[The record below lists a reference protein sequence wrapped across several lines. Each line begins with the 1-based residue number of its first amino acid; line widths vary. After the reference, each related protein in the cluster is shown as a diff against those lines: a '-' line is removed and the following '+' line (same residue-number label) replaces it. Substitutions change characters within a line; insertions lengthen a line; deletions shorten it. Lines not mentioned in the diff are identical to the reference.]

1 MIWKL
6 WRYDNCSDPHPPSL
20 GGLVLLLLFILT
32 LTLPAI
38 AQQGGTQLKIDV
50 TIVDENGEPLPGA
63 TVKASDK
70 SLGVVS
76 DVNGKASLWAA
87 KGSTLTVSYVGMQTR
102 TIKVNR
108 AISGNIVLANEST
121 SLDQVVVNG
130 YQRTTK
136 RRVTGSVA
144 TLSAEDLKDKPL
156 ANIDMLLQGKIAGVD
171 VKALSGRPGES
182 AKIRIRGTNTI
193 TGNAEPLWVVDG
205 VPLQKNIPSISSSQI
220 RAGDFNDI
228 FANGISGI
236 NPNDIESV
244 TVLKDASAA
253 AIYGSRAAGGV
264 IVVTTKRGKEG
275 RMSISYSTNLSLT
288 TSPPRD
294 ANLMNSSE
302 KLAWEQELWDEFSKT
317 NFERYQNGELGIRYP
332 VVGLVGMIRSGYGK
346 YAGMTKEEQDAEI
359 ARRGQTTT
367 NWFDELFRT
376 SLSNSHYLSLS
387 GGSDKS
393 TYYVSLGYSHNSGL
407 VKRSDYDHYN
417 IGTKID
423 MKPNKRVKVGVSLN
437 ASWQKSGASAL
448 SVDPFSYAYFANPY
462 ETPYNADG
470 TYRAD
475 ETYWELRLINGD
487 RTLQMPENGFNVMR
501 ELEHTSNETRN
512 FDMQAIANLS
522 VNITDNFSFEG
533 LASYGYVN
541 NTGDNVNDRDTYA
554 AWLDRPFEKDQLY
567 SKRTYSSISQ
577 NAAYNTNYNARGQ
590 LHYFNTFKEHH
601 YLSALA
607 GAEIRGQYAKSIF
620 EKRYA
625 YDELSGNS
633 SMPVFPD
640 IGKPYTQSELQDYAY
655 IIDGLSG
662 QSISEDRFASF
673 YFSIDYV
680 LMKRYIASFTARTDG
695 SNNFGSDEQF
705 NPTGSLGLSWNVDQE
720 KFMQSLKPIVSSLS
734 LRAAFGYTGNINK
747 SVYPQLIMD
756 YDKSYRRTND
766 DYFRK
771 GSIRNAPNPSLRWEK
786 TRDWKVSLDAGLW
799 NERIHFSA
807 EFYNRRTYDAVSAI
821 TVPYTTGFS
830 SQSYNTSTLENIGME
845 FSLTAA
851 IVKKKDWGVSLSAN
865 IAHNRNKL
873 LEFNSPSS
881 GLSSG
886 TYVGYPLGSIFSGK
900 VIGIDPTLGIYDY
913 ETRPDATFITAADH
927 NNTDN
932 YLFYL
937 GTSNAPVN
945 GGYSISGHYKNL
957 SVSLG
962 GSYSFGGK
970 ILNNISSPVKYS
982 TVEGQVVEQIPTQQ
996 NDLYVN
1002 HLNVNR
1008 DVVNRW
1014 TAANPRTDGYPRI
1027 LDAYGEFYGL
1037 SNYIISLETITRA
1050 SMLENVSYFKLGS
1063 ASVSYSFDK
1072 KVIQPLMLSSLAL
1085 SFTMNNLFTI
1095 TDYSGIDPETPGAVY
1110 PLARTFTFGVSVG
1123 F

>member
-1 MIWKL
+1 MKKI
-6 WRYDNCSDPHPPSL
+6 
-20 GGLVLLLLFILT
+20 LLLT
-32 LTLPAI
+32 YMAI
-38 AQQGGTQLKIDV
+38 AVPVAVPVAFPTVPLHAQQQQQATQQKIDV

-70 SLGVVS
+70 PLGVVS
-76 DVNGKASLWAA
+76 DVNGRASLWAA
-87 KGSTLTVSYVGMQTR
+87 TGSTLTISYVGMQTR
-102 TIKVNR
+102 TLKVSR
-108 AISGNIVLANEST
+108 PLTGKIVLENEAT
-121 SLDQVVVNG
+121 TIDQVVVNG

-144 TLSAEDLKDKPL
+144 TLTADDLKDRPL
-156 ANIDMLLQGKIAGVD
+156 ANVDMLLQGKIAGVD
-171 VKALSGRPGES
+171 VKAVSGRPGES

-205 VPLQKNIPSISSSQI
+205 VPLQKDIPYISSSQI

-236 NPNDIESV
+236 NPNDIETV

-275 RMSISYSTNLSLT
+275 KMSISYSTNLSLV

-294 ANLMNSSE
+294 ADLMNSQE
-302 KLAWEQELWDEFSKT
+302 KLAWEQELWDEFSQPY
-317 NFERYQNGELGIRYP
+317 FERGERYP

-359 ARRGQTTT
+359 ARRGETTT
-367 NWFDELFRT
+367 DWFKQLFRN
-376 SLSNSHYLSLS
+376 SVSNSHYLSLS

-393 TYYVSLGYSHNSGL
+393 TYYVSLGYSHNNGL
-407 VKRSDYDHYN
+407 VKHTDYDHYN

-423 MKPNKRVKVGVSLN
+423 MKPNKRVKAGLSLN
-437 ASWQKSGASAL
+437 ASWQKSGASSL
-448 SVDPFSYAYFANPY
+448 GVSPFTYAYFANPY
-462 ETPYNADG
+462 ETPYNEDG
-470 TYRAD
+470 SYRAD
-475 ETYWELRLINGD
+475 ETYWELRLANGD
-487 RTLQMPENGFNVMR
+487 QTLQMPENGFNVMR
-501 ELEHTSNETRN
+501 ELDNTSNETRN

-522 VNITDNFSFEG
+522 VTITDKLSFEG
-533 LASYGYVN
+533 LASYGYVSN
-541 NTGDNVNDRDTYA
+541 MGDNINGRDTYA
-554 AWLDRPFEKDQLY
+554 AWLDRPFENNQLY
-567 SKRTYSSISQ
+567 SKRTYSSITQ
-577 NAAYNTNYNARGQ
+577 NSAYNTNYNVRGQ
-590 LHYFNTFKEHH
+590 LHYFNTFRKHH
-601 YLSALA
+601 YLSTLF
-607 GAEIRGQYAKSIF
+607 GAEIRGQYSKSIY

-625 YDELSGNS
+625 YDDLSGNS
-633 SMPVFPD
+633 AMPVYPETGRDFS
-640 IGKPYTQSELQDYAY
+640 YNELLTYAA
-655 IIDGLSG
+655 IMDGLSG
-662 QSISEDRFASF
+662 QSIGEDRFASF
-673 YFSIDYV
+673 YFSLDYV
-680 LMKRYIASFTARTDG
+680 LMKRYVASLTARTDG

-705 NPTGSLGLSWNVDQE
+705 NPTGSLGLSWNIDQE
-720 KFMQSLKPIVSSLS
+720 QFMQALKPVVSSLS

-747 SVYPQLIMD
+747 TVYPQLVMD

-766 DYFRK
+766 DYYRK

-786 TRDWKVSLDAGLW
+786 TRDWKVSLDAGFW
-799 NERIHFSA
+799 NERLHVTT

-830 SQSYNTSTLENIGME
+830 TQSYNTSTLENVGME
-845 FSLTAA
+845 FSVMAS
-851 IVKKKDWGVSLSAN
+851 IIKKKDWGLSLSAN
-865 IAHNRNKL
+865 IAYNRNKL
-873 LEFNSPSS
+873 LEFQSPTS
-881 GLSSG
+881 GLSAG
-886 TYVGYPLGSIFSGK
+886 THVGYPLGSIFSGK
-900 VIGIDPTLGIYDY
+900 VQGIDPELGIYTY
-913 ETRPDATFITAADH
+913 ELRPDAVINSAADR
-927 NNTDN
+927 NNYNN
-932 YLFYL
+932 YLFYI
-937 GTSNAPVN
+937 GTGNAPVN

-962 GSYSFGGK
+962 GSYSIGGK
-970 ILNNISSPVKYS
+970 ILNNITCPVSYN
-982 TVEGQVVEQIPTQQ
+982 TIEGEQTEQIPTQQ

-1014 TAANPRTDGYPRI
+1014 TADNPRTDANPRI
-1027 LDAYGEFYGL
+1027 LDAYGEYYRL
-1037 SNYIISLETITRA
+1037 NNQMIYYSVITQA
-1050 SMLENVSYFKLGS
+1050 SMLEDVSYFKLGS

-1072 KVIQPLMLSSLAL
+1072 KVISPLMLSSLAV

-1110 PLARTFTFGVSVG
+1110 PMARTFTFGVSVG

>member
-1 MIWKL
+1 MKKI
-6 WRYDNCSDPHPPSL
+6 
-20 GGLVLLLLFILT
+20 LLLT
-32 LTLPAI
+32 YMAI
-38 AQQGGTQLKIDV
+38 AVPVAVPVAFPTVPLHAQQQQQATQQKIDV

-70 SLGVVS
+70 PLGVVS
-76 DVNGKASLWAA
+76 DVNGRASLWAA
-87 KGSTLTVSYVGMQTR
+87 TGSTLTISYVGMQTR
-102 TIKVNR
+102 TLKVSR
-108 AISGNIVLANEST
+108 PLTGKIVLENEAT
-121 SLDQVVVNG
+121 TIDQVVVNG

-144 TLSAEDLKDKPL
+144 TLTADDLKDRPL
-156 ANIDMLLQGKIAGVD
+156 ANVDMLLQGKIAGVD
-171 VKALSGRPGES
+171 VKAVSGRPGES

-205 VPLQKNIPSISSSQI
+205 VPLQKDIPYISSSQI

-236 NPNDIESV
+236 NPNDIETV

-275 RMSISYSTNLSLT
+275 KMSISYSTNLSLV

-294 ANLMNSSE
+294 ADLMNSQE
-302 KLAWEQELWDEFSKT
+302 KLAWEQELWDEFSQPY
-317 NFERYQNGELGIRYP
+317 FERGERYP

-359 ARRGQTTT
+359 ARRGETTT
-367 NWFDELFRT
+367 DWFKQLFRN
-376 SLSNSHYLSLS
+376 SISNSHYLSLS

-393 TYYVSLGYSHNSGL
+393 TYYVSLGYSHNNGL
-407 VKRSDYDHYN
+407 VKHTDYDHYN

-423 MKPNKRVKVGVSLN
+423 MKPNKRVKAGLSLN
-437 ASWQKSGASAL
+437 ASWQKSGASSL
-448 SVDPFSYAYFANPY
+448 GVSPFTYAYFANPY
-462 ETPYNADG
+462 ETPYNEDG
-470 TYRAD
+470 SYRAD
-475 ETYWELRLINGD
+475 ETYWELRLANGD
-487 RTLQMPENGFNVMR
+487 QTLQMPENGFNVMR
-501 ELEHTSNETRN
+501 ELDNTSNETRN

-522 VNITDNFSFEG
+522 VTITDKLNFEG
-533 LASYGYVN
+533 LASYGYVSN
-541 NTGDNVNDRDTYA
+541 MGDNINGRDTYA
-554 AWLDRPFEKDQLY
+554 AWLDRPFENNQLY
-567 SKRTYSSISQ
+567 SKRTYSSITQ
-577 NAAYNTNYNARGQ
+577 NSAYNTNYNVRGQ
-590 LHYFNTFKEHH
+590 LHYFNTFREHH
-601 YLSALA
+601 YLSTLF
-607 GAEIRGQYAKSIF
+607 GAEIRGQYSKSIY

-625 YDELSGNS
+625 YDDLSGNS
-633 SMPVFPD
+633 AMPVYPETGRDFS
-640 IGKPYTQSELQDYAY
+640 YNELLTYAA
-655 IIDGLSG
+655 IMDGLSG
-662 QSISEDRFASF
+662 QSIGEDRFASF
-673 YFSIDYV
+673 YFSLDYV
-680 LMKRYIASFTARTDG
+680 LMKRYVASLTARTDG

-705 NPTGSLGLSWNVDQE
+705 NPTGSLGLSWNIDQE
-720 KFMQSLKPIVSSLS
+720 QFMQALKPVVSSLS

-747 SVYPQLIMD
+747 TVYPQLVMD

-766 DYFRK
+766 DYYRK

-786 TRDWKVSLDAGLW
+786 TRDWKVSLDAGFW
-799 NERIHFSA
+799 NERLHVTT

-830 SQSYNTSTLENIGME
+830 TQSYNTSTLENVGME
-845 FSLTAA
+845 FSVMAS
-851 IVKKKDWGVSLSAN
+851 IIKKKDWGLSLSAN
-865 IAHNRNKL
+865 IAYNRNKL
-873 LEFNSPSS
+873 LEFQSPTS
-881 GLSSG
+881 GLSAG
-886 TYVGYPLGSIFSGK
+886 THVGYPLGSIFSGK
-900 VIGIDPTLGIYDY
+900 VQGIDPELGIYTY
-913 ETRPDATFITAADH
+913 ELRPDAVINSAADR
-927 NNTDN
+927 NNYNN
-932 YLFYL
+932 YLFYI
-937 GTSNAPVN
+937 GTGNAPVN
-945 GGYSISGHYKNL
+945 GGYSVSGHYKNL

-962 GSYSFGGK
+962 GSYSIGGK
-970 ILNNISSPVKYS
+970 ILNNITCPVSYN
-982 TVEGQVVEQIPTQQ
+982 TIEGEQTEQIPTQQ

-1014 TAANPRTDGYPRI
+1014 TADNPRTDANPRI
-1027 LDAYGEFYGL
+1027 LDAYGEYYGL
-1037 SNYIISLETITRA
+1037 NNQMIYYSVITQA

-1072 KVIQPLMLSSLAL
+1072 KVISPLMLSSLAV

-1110 PLARTFTFGVSVG
+1110 PVARTFTFGVSVG

>member
-1 MIWKL
+1 MKKI
-6 WRYDNCSDPHPPSL
+6 
-20 GGLVLLLLFILT
+20 LLLT
-32 LTLPAI
+32 YMAI
-38 AQQGGTQLKIDV
+38 AVPVAVPVAFPTVPLHAQQQQQATQQKIDV

-70 SLGVVS
+70 PLGVVS

-87 KGSTLTVSYVGMQTR
+87 TGSTLTISYVGMQTR
-102 TIKVNR
+102 TLKVSR
-108 AISGNIVLANEST
+108 PLKGKIVLENEAT
-121 SLDQVVVNG
+121 TIDQVVVNG

-144 TLSAEDLKDKPL
+144 TLTADDLKDRPL
-156 ANIDMLLQGKIAGVD
+156 ANVDMLLQGKIAGVD
-171 VKALSGRPGES
+171 VKAVSGRPGES

-205 VPLQKNIPSISSSQI
+205 VPLQKDIPYISSSQI

-236 NPNDIESV
+236 NPNDIETV

-275 RMSISYSTNLSLT
+275 KMSISYSTNLSLV

-294 ANLMNSSE
+294 ADLMNSQE
-302 KLAWEQELWDEFSKT
+302 KLAWEQELWDEFSQPY
-317 NFERYQNGELGIRYP
+317 FERGERYP
-332 VVGLVGMIRSGYGK
+332 VVGLVGIIRSGYGK

-359 ARRGQTTT
+359 ARRGETTT
-367 NWFDELFRT
+367 DWFKQLFRN
-376 SLSNSHYLSLS
+376 SVSNSHYLSLS

-393 TYYVSLGYSHNSGL
+393 TYYVSLGYSHNNGL
-407 VKRSDYDHYN
+407 VKHTDYDHYN

-423 MKPNKRVKVGVSLN
+423 MKPNKRVKAGLSLN
-437 ASWQKSGASAL
+437 ASWQKSGASSL
-448 SVDPFSYAYFANPY
+448 GVSPFTYAYFANPY
-462 ETPYNADG
+462 ETPYNEDG
-470 TYRAD
+470 SYRAD
-475 ETYWELRLINGD
+475 ETYWELRLANGD
-487 RTLQMPENGFNVMR
+487 QTLQMPENGFNVMR
-501 ELEHTSNETRN
+501 ELDNTSNETRN

-522 VNITDNFSFEG
+522 VTITDKLNFEG

-541 NTGDNVNDRDTYA
+541 NMGDNINGRDTYA
-554 AWLDRPFEKDQLY
+554 AWLDRPFENNQLY
-567 SKRTYSSISQ
+567 SKRTYSSITQ
-577 NAAYNTNYNARGQ
+577 NSAYNTNYNLRGQ
-590 LHYFNTFKEHH
+590 LHYFNTFRKHH
-601 YLSALA
+601 YLSTLF
-607 GAEIRGQYAKSIF
+607 GAEIRGQYSKSIY

-625 YDELSGNS
+625 YDDLSGNS
-633 SMPVFPD
+633 AMPVYPETGRDFS
-640 IGKPYTQSELQDYAY
+640 YNELLTYAA
-655 IIDGLSG
+655 IMDGLSG
-662 QSISEDRFASF
+662 QSIGEDRFASF
-673 YFSIDYV
+673 YFSLDYV
-680 LMKRYIASFTARTDG
+680 LMKRYVASLTARTDG

-705 NPTGSLGLSWNVDQE
+705 NPTGSLGLSWNIDQE
-720 KFMQSLKPIVSSLS
+720 QFMQALKPVVSSLS

-747 SVYPQLIMD
+747 TVYPQLVMD

-766 DYFRK
+766 DYYRK

-786 TRDWKVSLDAGLW
+786 TRDWKVSLDAGFW
-799 NERIHFSA
+799 NERLHVTT

-830 SQSYNTSTLENIGME
+830 TQSYNTSTLENVGME
-845 FSLTAA
+845 FSVMAS
-851 IVKKKDWGVSLSAN
+851 IIKKKDWGLSLSAN
-865 IAHNRNKL
+865 IAYNRNKL
-873 LEFNSPSS
+873 LEFQSPTS
-881 GLSSG
+881 GLSAG
-886 TYVGYPLGSIFSGK
+886 THVGYPLGSIFSGK
-900 VIGIDPTLGIYDY
+900 VQGIDPELGIYTY
-913 ETRPDATFITAADH
+913 ELRPDAVINSAADR
-927 NNTDN
+927 NNYNN
-932 YLFYL
+932 YLFYI
-937 GTSNAPVN
+937 GTGNAPVN
-945 GGYSISGHYKNL
+945 GGYSVSGHYKNL

-962 GSYSFGGK
+962 GSYSIGGK
-970 ILNNISSPVKYS
+970 ILNNITCPVSYN
-982 TVEGQVVEQIPTQQ
+982 TIEGEQTEQIPTQQ

-1014 TAANPRTDGYPRI
+1014 TADNPRTDANPRI
-1027 LDAYGEFYGL
+1027 LDAYGEYYGL
-1037 SNYIISLETITRA
+1037 NNQMIHYSTITQA
-1050 SMLENVSYFKLGS
+1050 SMLEDVSYFKLGS

-1072 KVIQPLMLSSLAL
+1072 KVISPLMLSSLAV

-1110 PLARTFTFGVSVG
+1110 PMARTFTFGVSVG

>member
-1 MIWKL
+1 MKK
-6 WRYDNCSDPHPPSL
+6 
-20 GGLVLLLLFILT
+20 LLLLL
-32 LTLPAI
+32 LLMLPLGMA
-38 AQQGGTQLKIDV
+38 AQQENGTLLKIDV
-50 TIVDENGEPLPGA
+50 TIVDENGEYLPGA
-63 TVKASDK
+63 TLKTSDK
-70 SLGVVS
+70 PVGVVS
-76 DVNGKASLWAA
+76 DAEGKASLWAA
-87 KGSTLTVSYVGMQTR
+87 KGATLTVSYIGMKTK
-102 TIKVNR
+102 TIKLTR
-108 AISGNIVLANEST
+108 AITGNIVLENEST

-144 TLSAEDLKDKPL
+144 TLSAEELKDKPM

-193 TGNAEPLWVVDG
+193 TGNAAPLWVVDG
-205 VPLQKNIPSISSSQI
+205 VPLQKDIPSISSSQI

-275 RMSISYSTNLSLT
+275 RMSVSYSTNLSLT

-294 ANLMNSSE
+294 ANLMNSQE
-302 KLAWEQELWDEFSKT
+302 KLAWEQELWDEFSQPY
-317 NFERYQNGELGIRYP
+317 FERGERYP

-367 NWFDELFRT
+367 DWFQELFRNSIST
-376 SLSNSHYLSLS
+376 SHYLSLS

-393 TYYVSLGYSHNSGL
+393 TYYVSMGYSHNNGL
-407 VKRSDYDHYN
+407 VKRTDYDHYN
-417 IGTKID
+417 VGTKID
-423 MKPNKRVKVGVSLN
+423 MKPNKRVKIGFSLN
-437 ASWQKSGASAL
+437 GSWQKSGASSL
-448 SVDPFSYAYFANPY
+448 GVDPFSYAYFANPY
-462 ETPYNADG
+462 ESPYNEDG
-470 TYRAD
+470 SYRAD
-475 ETYWELRLINGD
+475 ETYWELRLANGNN
-487 RTLQMPENGFNVMR
+487 TLQMPENGFNIMR
-501 ELEHTSNETRN
+501 EMDNTDNQTKN

-522 VNITDNFSFEG
+522 VNITDHLSFEG

-567 SKRTYSSISQ
+567 SKRTYSSITQ
-577 NAAYNTNYNARGQ
+577 NAATNTNYNLRGQ
-590 LHYFNTFKEHH
+590 VHYFNTFREHH
-601 YLSALA
+601 YLSALV
-607 GAEIRGQYAKSIF
+607 GAEIRGQYAKSIY

-633 SMPVFPD
+633 AMPVFPD
-640 IGKPYTQSELQDYAY
+640 VGLNYTQSELQDYAY

-662 QSISEDRFASF
+662 QSITEDRFASF
-673 YFSIDYV
+673 YMSLDYV
-680 LMKRYIASFTARTDG
+680 LMKRYVASFTARTDG
-695 SNNFGSDEQF
+695 SNNFGSNEQF

-720 KFMQSLKPIVSSLS
+720 QFMQSLKPVLSSLS

-747 SVYPQLIMD
+747 SVYPQLVMD

-771 GSIRNAPNPSLRWEK
+771 GRISNAPNPSLRWEK

-799 NERIHFSA
+799 NERLHFSA
-807 EFYNRRTYDAVSAI
+807 EFYNRRTYDAVSSI

-830 SQSYNTSTLENIGME
+830 TQSYNTSTLENIGME

-851 IVKKKDWGVSLSAN
+851 IVKKKDWGLSLSAN

-873 LEFNSPSS
+873 LKFKSPSS
-881 GLSSG
+881 GLSAG
-886 TYVGYPLGSIFSGK
+886 THVGYPLGSIFSGK
-900 VIGIDPTLGIYDY
+900 VQGIDPVLGIYTY
-913 ETRPDATFITAADH
+913 EPRPDAVFVTDADR
-927 NNTDN
+927 NNSDN
-932 YLFYL
+932 YIFYL

-970 ILNNISSPVKYS
+970 ILNNINCPVSYG
-982 TVEGQVVEQIPTQQ
+982 TIEGKTIEQIPTQQ

-1014 TAANPRTDGYPRI
+1014 TADNPRTDANPRI

-1037 SNYIISLETITRA
+1037 NNQMVSISTITKA

-1063 ASVSYSFDK
+1063 ASVSYSFDRK
-1072 KVIQPLMLSSLAL
+1072 TIQHLLLSSLAV

-1095 TDYSGIDPETPGAVY
+1095 TNYSGIDPETPGAVY
-1110 PLARTFTFGVSVG
+1110 PMARTFTFGVSVG

>member
-1 MIWKL
+1 MKKI
-6 WRYDNCSDPHPPSL
+6 
-20 GGLVLLLLFILT
+20 LLLT
-32 LTLPAI
+32 YMAI
-38 AQQGGTQLKIDV
+38 AVPVAVPVAFPTVPLHAQQQQQATQQKIDV

-70 SLGVVS
+70 PLGVVS
-76 DVNGKASLWAA
+76 DVNGRASLWAA
-87 KGSTLTVSYVGMQTR
+87 TGSTLTISYVGMQTR
-102 TIKVNR
+102 TLKVSR
-108 AISGNIVLANEST
+108 PLTGKIVLENEAT
-121 SLDQVVVNG
+121 TIDQVVVNG

-144 TLSAEDLKDKPL
+144 TLTADDLKDRPL
-156 ANIDMLLQGKIAGVD
+156 ANVDMLLQGKIAGVD
-171 VKALSGRPGES
+171 VKAVSGRPGES

-205 VPLQKNIPSISSSQI
+205 VPLQKDIPYISSSQI

-236 NPNDIESV
+236 NPNDIETV

-275 RMSISYSTNLSLT
+275 KMSISYSTNLSLV

-294 ANLMNSSE
+294 ADLMNSQE
-302 KLAWEQELWDEFSKT
+302 KLAWEQELWDEFSQPY
-317 NFERYQNGELGIRYP
+317 FERGERYP

-359 ARRGQTTT
+359 ARRGETTT
-367 NWFDELFRT
+367 DWFKQLFRN
-376 SLSNSHYLSLS
+376 SISNSHYLSLS

-407 VKRSDYDHYN
+407 VKHTDYDHYN

-423 MKPNKRVKVGVSLN
+423 MKPNKRVKAGLSLN
-437 ASWQKSGASAL
+437 ASWQKSGASSL
-448 SVDPFSYAYFANPY
+448 GVSPFTYAYFANPY
-462 ETPYNADG
+462 ETPYNEDG
-470 TYRAD
+470 SYRAD
-475 ETYWELRLINGD
+475 ETYWELRLANGD
-487 RTLQMPENGFNVMR
+487 QTLQMPENGFNVMR
-501 ELEHTSNETRN
+501 ELDNTSNETRN

-522 VNITDNFSFEG
+522 VTITDKLNFEG
-533 LASYGYVN
+533 LASYGYVSN
-541 NTGDNVNDRDTYA
+541 MGDNINGRDTYA
-554 AWLDRPFEKDQLY
+554 AWLDRPFENNQLY
-567 SKRTYSSISQ
+567 SKRTYSSITQ
-577 NAAYNTNYNARGQ
+577 NSAYNTNYNVRGQ
-590 LHYFNTFKEHH
+590 LHYFNTFREHH
-601 YLSALA
+601 YLSTLF
-607 GAEIRGQYAKSIF
+607 GAEIRGQYSKSIY

-625 YDELSGNS
+625 YDDLSGNS
-633 SMPVFPD
+633 AMPVYPETGRDFS
-640 IGKPYTQSELQDYAY
+640 YNELLTYAA
-655 IIDGLSG
+655 IMDGLSG
-662 QSISEDRFASF
+662 QSIGEDRFASF
-673 YFSIDYV
+673 YFSLDYV
-680 LMKRYIASFTARTDG
+680 LMKRYVASLTARTDG

-705 NPTGSLGLSWNVDQE
+705 NPTGSLGLSWNIDQE
-720 KFMQSLKPIVSSLS
+720 QFMQALKPVVSSLS

-747 SVYPQLIMD
+747 TVYPQLVMD

-766 DYFRK
+766 DYYRK

-786 TRDWKVSLDAGLW
+786 TRDWKVSLDAGFW
-799 NERIHFSA
+799 NERLHVTT

-830 SQSYNTSTLENIGME
+830 TQSYNTSTLENVGME
-845 FSLTAA
+845 FSVMAS
-851 IVKKKDWGVSLSAN
+851 IIKKKDWGLSLSAN
-865 IAHNRNKL
+865 IAYNRNKL
-873 LEFNSPSS
+873 LEFQSPTS
-881 GLSSG
+881 GLSAG
-886 TYVGYPLGSIFSGK
+886 THVGYPLGSIFSGK
-900 VIGIDPTLGIYDY
+900 VQGIDPELGIYTY
-913 ETRPDATFITAADH
+913 ELRPDAVINSAADR
-927 NNTDN
+927 NNYNN
-932 YLFYL
+932 YLFYI
-937 GTSNAPVN
+937 GTGNAPVN
-945 GGYSISGHYKNL
+945 GGYSVSGHYKNL

-962 GSYSFGGK
+962 GSYSIGGK
-970 ILNNISSPVKYS
+970 ILNNITCPVSYN
-982 TVEGQVVEQIPTQQ
+982 TIEGEQTEQIPTQQ

-1014 TAANPRTDGYPRI
+1014 TADNPRTDVNPRI
-1027 LDAYGEFYGL
+1027 LDAYGEYYGL
-1037 SNYIISLETITRA
+1037 NNQMIYYSVITQA
-1050 SMLENVSYFKLGS
+1050 SMLEDVSYFKLGS

-1072 KVIQPLMLSSLAL
+1072 KVISPLMLSSLAV

-1110 PLARTFTFGVSVG
+1110 PMARTFTFGVSVG

>member
-1 MIWKL
+1 MKKI
-6 WRYDNCSDPHPPSL
+6 
-20 GGLVLLLLFILT
+20 LLLT
-32 LTLPAI
+32 YMAI
-38 AQQGGTQLKIDV
+38 AVPVAVPVAFPTVPLHAQQQQQATQQKIDV

-70 SLGVVS
+70 PLGVVS
-76 DVNGKASLWAA
+76 DVNGRASLWAA
-87 KGSTLTVSYVGMQTR
+87 TGSTLTISYVGMQTR
-102 TIKVNR
+102 TLKVSR
-108 AISGNIVLANEST
+108 PLTGKIVLENEAT
-121 SLDQVVVNG
+121 TIDQVVVNG

-144 TLSAEDLKDKPL
+144 TLTADDLKDRPL
-156 ANIDMLLQGKIAGVD
+156 ANVDMLLQGKIAGVD
-171 VKALSGRPGES
+171 VKAVSGRPGES

-205 VPLQKNIPSISSSQI
+205 VPLQKDIPYISSSQI

-236 NPNDIESV
+236 NPNDIETV

-275 RMSISYSTNLSLT
+275 KMSISYSTNLSLV

-294 ANLMNSSE
+294 ADLMNSQE
-302 KLAWEQELWDEFSKT
+302 KLAWEQELWDEFSQPY
-317 NFERYQNGELGIRYP
+317 FERGERYP

-359 ARRGQTTT
+359 ARRGETTT
-367 NWFDELFRT
+367 DWFKQLFRN
-376 SLSNSHYLSLS
+376 SVSNSHYLSLS

-393 TYYVSLGYSHNSGL
+393 TYYVSLGYSHNNGL
-407 VKRSDYDHYN
+407 VKHTDYDHYN

-423 MKPNKRVKVGVSLN
+423 MKPNKRVKAGLSLN
-437 ASWQKSGASAL
+437 ASWQKSGASSL
-448 SVDPFSYAYFANPY
+448 GVSPFTYAYFANPY
-462 ETPYNADG
+462 ETPYNEDG
-470 TYRAD
+470 SYRAD
-475 ETYWELRLINGD
+475 ETYWELRLANGD
-487 RTLQMPENGFNVMR
+487 QTLQMPENGFNVMR
-501 ELEHTSNETRN
+501 ELDNTSNETRN

-522 VNITDNFSFEG
+522 VTITDKLNFEG
-533 LASYGYVN
+533 LASYGYVSN
-541 NTGDNVNDRDTYA
+541 MGDNINGRDTYA
-554 AWLDRPFEKDQLY
+554 AWLDRPFENNQLY
-567 SKRTYSSISQ
+567 SKRTYSSITQ
-577 NAAYNTNYNARGQ
+577 NSAYNTNYNVRGQ
-590 LHYFNTFKEHH
+590 LHYFNTFRKHH
-601 YLSALA
+601 YLSTLF
-607 GAEIRGQYAKSIF
+607 GAEIRGQYSKSIY

-625 YDELSGNS
+625 YDDLSGNS
-633 SMPVFPD
+633 AMPVYPETGRDFS
-640 IGKPYTQSELQDYAY
+640 YNELLTYAA
-655 IIDGLSG
+655 IMDGLSG
-662 QSISEDRFASF
+662 QSIGEDRFASF
-673 YFSIDYV
+673 YFSLDYV
-680 LMKRYIASFTARTDG
+680 LMKRYVASLTARTDG

-705 NPTGSLGLSWNVDQE
+705 NPTGSLGLSWNIDQE
-720 KFMQSLKPIVSSLS
+720 QFMQALKPVVSSLS

-747 SVYPQLIMD
+747 TVYPQLVMD

-766 DYFRK
+766 DYYRK

-786 TRDWKVSLDAGLW
+786 TRDWKVSLDAGFW
-799 NERIHFSA
+799 NERLHVTT

-830 SQSYNTSTLENIGME
+830 TQSYNTSTLENVGME
-845 FSLTAA
+845 FSVMAS
-851 IVKKKDWGVSLSAN
+851 IIKKKDWGLSLSAN
-865 IAHNRNKL
+865 IAYNRNKL
-873 LEFNSPSS
+873 LEFQSPTS
-881 GLSSG
+881 GLSAG
-886 TYVGYPLGSIFSGK
+886 THVGYPLGSIFSGK
-900 VIGIDPTLGIYDY
+900 VQGIDPELGIYTY
-913 ETRPDATFITAADH
+913 ELRPDAVINSAADR
-927 NNTDN
+927 NNYNN
-932 YLFYL
+932 YLFYI
-937 GTSNAPVN
+937 GTGNAPVN
-945 GGYSISGHYKNL
+945 GGYSVSGHYKNL

-962 GSYSFGGK
+962 GSYSIGGK
-970 ILNNISSPVKYS
+970 ILNNITCPVSYN
-982 TVEGQVVEQIPTQQ
+982 TIEGEQTEQIPTQQ

-1014 TAANPRTDGYPRI
+1014 TADNPRTDANPRI
-1027 LDAYGEFYGL
+1027 LDAYGEYYGL
-1037 SNYIISLETITRA
+1037 NNQMIYYSVITQA

-1072 KVIQPLMLSSLAL
+1072 KVISPLMLSSLAV

-1110 PLARTFTFGVSVG
+1110 PMARTFTFGVSVG